1 MTYRRTLLTDS
12 GNTKIYVATD
22 TELGYSKYIVE
33 VGDPIYGYAKAFD
46 SRDNAVC
53 YVNNLDKVL

>member
-1 MTYRRTLLTDS
+1 LLTDS